1 MRHHKNFSIE
11 VLPIQSHSSLFVL
24 NLKLSQQASEQL
36 IFSFLFS
43 KDYLENLNQV
53 KYSFSS
59 KHPCCRCCHSD
70 DKAPD
75 IAKAIE
81 KNFNSSESFESFLEK
96 HDFWTKGMNLE
107 KFEDFLQAI
116 LKKTDKKVINP
127 LKSNMT
133 IFTESSQSSHEKYIV
148 IKEPKEDKIV
158 EKRLHLIERLGT
170 NSLGNIELSV
180 DENSLNKFAVRF
192 FKYPRSE
199 DMKTSMIKNIS
210 RLFLK
215 KTNNLKHNNILSYP
229 HRLLR
234 VISHGPTQK
243 LVDVCVL
250 AEYGGVNMEAYLKEH
265 KKLTISQAKS
275 FIIEIYKGVSY
286 LRENQ
291 EDYTYCNLKPSNILI
306 SNKKEVKIDYLNFS
320 DIYLNDIN
328 PTDSIYVAP
337 ELRKEIHHLPAD
349 YIKADVFSLGAL
361 YYYFLTSKPLFKDG
375 DENKIYF
382 KEDLDIDLE
391 EGIDKSAQELLR
403 KMLKYDQNQRISW
416 EKLNEFSSENK
427 SNSLDSSNEE
437 EKTKQDP
444 FLIKRSF
451 KEFKE
456 NILIKN
462 TTIAGLSNSSKL
474 APIWVNNEE
483 TLKVDGYLEHLM
495 KFLVFLTD
503 FNNCISKNRIF
514 LNLKP
519 SDYHLLNLFIKKIG
533 MVQVIEVATQIEK
546 IAHEDQW
553 RYFCFLAKAFNE
565 NVKIDY
571 EGLASE
577 MKLIGKSY
585 SNIIKFHNE
594 KTTFDQFEGNLREA
608 LLNFEKELKE
618 KIIESK
624 SDKERQKKLEFLSD
638 CFTIFLDLNKN
649 INDNNGL
656 IARFD
661 SFRSSKG
668 IQDSLSNLFLSQ
680 DDELNN

>member
-1 MRHHKNFSIE
+1 MKHHKNLLIE
-11 VLPIQSHSSLFVL
+11 VLPIQSQSPLFVL
-24 NLKLSQQASEQL
+24 NLKLSLQASEQL

-43 KDYLENLNQV
+43 KDYLENLNEV

-59 KHPCCRCCHSD
+59 KRTCCPCSHRDEKASD
-70 DKAPD
+70 IKTC
-75 IAKAIE
+75 IE
-81 KNFNSSESFESFLEK
+81 KNFQSSESLESFLEK
-96 HDFWTKGMNLE
+96 HGFWTKDMNLK
-107 KFEDFLQAI
+107 KFEGFLLDI
-116 LKKTDKKVINP
+116 LKETNNKIINP

-148 IKEPKEDKIV
+148 IKESKEDKIV
-158 EKRLHLIERLGT
+158 EKRLHLLERLGT
-170 NSLGNIELSV
+170 NSHGHIELSKE
-180 DENSLNKFAVRF
+180 ENSSNILIVRF
-192 FKYPRSE
+192 FRYPRSE
-199 DMKTSMIKNIS
+199 DMKTSMIKDIS
-210 RLFLK
+210 RLFMK
-215 KTNNLKHNNILSYP
+215 KTNKLKHNNILSYP

-234 VISHGPTQK
+234 VISNGATQK

-250 AEYGGVNMEAYLKEH
+250 AEYGGVNMEVYLKEH
-265 KKLTISQAKS
+265 KKLTSSQAKS
-275 FIIEIYKGVSY
+275 FIKEIFKGVSY

-320 DIYLNDIN
+320 DIDIN
-328 PTDSIYVAP
+328 PPDSIYVAP

-375 DENKIYF
+375 DENKIYL

-403 KMLKYDQNQRISW
+403 KMLKYDHNQRISW
-416 EKLNEFSSENK
+416 EKLNEFFSENN

-437 EKTKQDP
+437 EETKLDQ
-444 FLIKRSF
+444 
-451 KEFKE
+451 
-456 NILIKN
+456 ILIKSFKGCKEKSPIEN
-462 TTIAGLSNSSKL
+462 TTIAG
-474 APIWVNNEE
+474 APVWVNNEE
-483 TLKVDGYLEHLM
+483 TLKVDGYIEHL
-495 KFLVFLTD
+495 KKLLVFLAD
-503 FNNCISKNRIF
+503 FHNCISKNRIF
-514 LNLKP
+514 LNFKP
-519 SDYHLLNLFIKKIG
+519 GDYHILNLFIKKIG

-553 RYFCFLAKAFNE
+553 KYFCFLTSVFNE

-577 MKLIGKSY
+577 MILIGKMPY
-585 SNIIKFHNE
+585 LNIIKFHNE
-594 KTTFDQFEGNLREA
+594 KTTFDQCEGNLREA
-608 LLNFEKELKE
+608 LLNFEKELQDKKNEFELEKE
-618 KIIESK
+618 K
-624 SDKERQKKLEFLSD
+624 QKKLEFLSC

-649 INDNNGL
+649 IIDNNGL

-661 SFRSSKG
+661 SFRNSMG